1 MRIKSLGVTLAV
13 VTNEKEPI
21 THIGRV
27 ADIASELKRY
37 GKSMTGSVVVRE
49 RRGQPL

>member
-1 MRIKSLGVTLAV
+1 MQVKSLGVTLAI

-37 GKSMTGSVVVRE
+37 GKSMNGSIVVRE
-49 RRGQPL
+49 RRGQTS